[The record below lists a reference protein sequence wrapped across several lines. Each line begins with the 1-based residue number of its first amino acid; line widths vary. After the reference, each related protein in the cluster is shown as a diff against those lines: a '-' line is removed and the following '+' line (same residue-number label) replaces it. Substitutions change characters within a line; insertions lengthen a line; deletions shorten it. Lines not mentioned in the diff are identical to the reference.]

1 MMCKPKFETWFME
14 GRLVAGEHYVE
25 LKEDY
30 SDLTEK
36 IQYYKTH
43 QNEALNIIENANSYV
58 EQFKNNERELLIS
71 LLVMDKYFTLSGQ
84 V

>member
-36 IQYYKTH
+36 IEYYKTH
-43 QNEALNIIENANSYV
+43 EAEAKNIISNANLYV
-58 EQFKNNERELLIS
+58 EQFKNTEQELLIS
-71 LLVMDKYFTLSGQ
+71 LLVMDKYFRLSGQ
-84 V
+84 I